1 MGKVNPTA
9 LFPTNLLTN
18 NSDKLWYNK
27 NPINF
32 RGHYDFE
39 LLKKSYGISNERSKK
54 IEHMLCR
61 QELEAS
67 KYMSPDRAKK
77 IQNKLENS
85 SGFIKTTFTPKE
97 FNKLECRQDKFS
109 KTSPNTSAKEVKQE
123 EFVTTV
129 SYQEKK
135 DNSINEN
142 TADTKMAKIQ
152 KMRGGSLTDELESR
166 YLTDVKNFWNRSN
179 SKNTRSNN
187 RSVGYS
193 ELQKALNLDQ
203 ETQIICED
211 TDVDN
216 TERAKN
222 EESHLNNESHYNNE
236 EFIIIDKAQYSNN
249 QKQIDVIKEA
259 DYQEELMVD
268 DSFSKKKDHILT
280 DVNFISPE
288 NYGFKIEGTEYFSPE
303 GHSSIQVNAFDVNF
317 KSNEK
322 QNYESKQT
330 KETVCDNCMQSKYG
344 VLKANNYNSVLSNPT
359 VAEFS
364 PVRSYRYYNNEVFQK
379 LKCFLDKMGASLTDN
394 KRLDEKRAC
403 LTLRYDF
410 CLTEIFNMINKRNAQ
425 QISLDDLISW
435 GQSNGL
441 NLSNEDLS
449 IILSRYDRD
458 KDECL
463 SFKEFT
469 EIFAPISSEY
479 RKKLNKRSNMKKK
492 KFANYTVQTQKLIKD
507 ILQTIIVVELGFLH
521 NNIVACKEVIE
532 NSDQVFSMI
541 DINNKGH
548 VDFYDFCVAWQKI
561 ESKSAYSSHML
572 KVLYDQFDRDKDGLI
587 SYEELFMPTY
597 TNAAN

>member
-1 MGKVNPTA
+1 
-9 LFPTNLLTN
+9 
-18 NSDKLWYNK
+18 
-27 NPINF
+27 
-32 RGHYDFE
+32 
-39 LLKKSYGISNERSKK
+39 
-54 IEHMLCR
+54 MLCR

-85 SGFIKTTFTPKE
+85 SGFIKTTFSPKE
-97 FNKLECRQDKFS
+97 FNKLECHQDKFS

-123 EFVTTV
+123 EFVTTI

-222 EESHLNNESHYNNE
+222 DESHYNNE

-322 QNYESKQT
+322 LNYESKQT

-344 VLKANNYNSVLSNPT
+344 
-359 VAEFS
+359 
-364 PVRSYRYYNNEVFQK
+364 
-379 LKCFLDKMGASLTDN
+379 
-394 KRLDEKRAC
+394 
-403 LTLRYDF
+403 
-410 CLTEIFNMINKRNAQ
+410 
-425 QISLDDLISW
+425 
-435 GQSNGL
+435 
-441 NLSNEDLS
+441 
-449 IILSRYDRD
+449 
-458 KDECL
+458 
-463 SFKEFT
+463 
-469 EIFAPISSEY
+469 
-479 RKKLNKRSNMKKK
+479 
-492 KFANYTVQTQKLIKD
+492 
-507 ILQTIIVVELGFLH
+507 
-521 NNIVACKEVIE
+521 
-532 NSDQVFSMI
+532 
-541 DINNKGH
+541 
-548 VDFYDFCVAWQKI
+548 
-561 ESKSAYSSHML
+561 
-572 KVLYDQFDRDKDGLI
+572 
-587 SYEELFMPTY
+587 
-597 TNAAN
+597 